1 MDKKH
6 RPPGKQLMK
15 ARSHKNVFRGSSDD
29 ECDVTTTS
37 QCKQAFAPTHRL
49 FRRRSAVTFQS
60 TYKSL
65 NQGKAPQQRVL
76 SCSSYE
82 DAIGSLPSSES
93 WTEIVGGLICHNAK
107 CVPQSSQSSG
117 KMQIRIRKKLEFS
130 ADVTASLFF
139 VSCFST
145 ASVLLKDLKL

>member
-6 RPPGKQLMK
+6 RPPGKRLMK
-15 ARSHKNVFRGSSDD
+15 TRSHKNVFRGSSDD

-37 QCKQAFAPTHRL
+37 QCKQAFASTHRL

-65 NQGKAPQQRVL
+65 NQGKVPQQRVL

-82 DAIGSLPSSES
+82 EAIGALPSSES

-107 CVPQSSQSSG
+107 CVPQSSG
-117 KMQIRIRKKLEFS
+117 KMQIMIRKKLEFS
-130 ADVTASLFF
+130 ADAIASLFF